1 MGQVRVRVRV
11 RARVR
16 VSVSVRVRLTKSKRR
31 PAASS
36 SAIASP
42 ASLVMNSTLRPSSRS
57 LARVVHSGSM
67 SIEVSEADLGS
78 ASRIAAEVYLV

>member
-1 MGQVRVRVRV
+1 
-11 RARVR
+11 
-16 VSVSVRVRLTKSKRR
+16 
-31 PAASS
+31 
-36 SAIASP
+36 
-42 ASLVMNSTLRPSSRS
+42 MNSTLRPSSRS